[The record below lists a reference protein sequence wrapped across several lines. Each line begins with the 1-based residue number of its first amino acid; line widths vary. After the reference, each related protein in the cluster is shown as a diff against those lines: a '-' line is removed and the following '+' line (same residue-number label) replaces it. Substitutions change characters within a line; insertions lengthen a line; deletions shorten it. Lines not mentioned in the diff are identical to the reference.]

1 MRVVIADDHK
11 LVRDGIKWM
20 LASEPD
26 IEIVG
31 EAADGAALL
40 SVLEEVETDVVL
52 LDIRMPQVSG
62 IEVLAELRDREGS
75 PPVVVLSMYHEP
87 ALIQEAIAL
96 GAAGFLLK
104 SAGRDELID
113 AITAVAGG
121 GSYLQVSLA
130 RSLVARLAD
139 AEPVSPSLLTAGER
153 EVLRLV
159 ADGLGNREIAVRIGR
174 TEVGVRTLL
183 RSTFKQLGVK
193 SRSEAVVAA
202 FRLGIFD

>member
-1 MRVVIADDHK
+1 
-11 LVRDGIKWM
+11 
-20 LASEPD
+20 
-26 IEIVG
+26 
-31 EAADGAALL
+31 
-40 SVLEEVETDVVL
+40 
-52 LDIRMPQVSG
+52 
-62 IEVLAELRDREGS
+62 
-75 PPVVVLSMYHEP
+75 MYHEP

-104 SAGRDELID
+104 SAGRDELIE
-113 AITAVAGG
+113 AITTVAGG

-139 AEPVSPSLLTAGER
+139 AKTVSPSLLTAGER

-159 ADGLGNREIAVRIGR
+159 ADGLGNREIAVRVGR

-193 SRSEAVVAA
+193 SRSEAVAA
-202 FRLGIFD
+202 ALRLGIFD

>member
-87 ALIQEAIAL
+87 ALIQE
-96 GAAGFLLK
+96 
-104 SAGRDELID
+104 R
-113 AITAVAGG
+113 
-121 GSYLQVSLA
+121 
-130 RSLVARLAD
+130 
-139 AEPVSPSLLTAGER
+139 
-153 EVLRLV
+153 
-159 ADGLGNREIAVRIGR
+159 R
-174 TEVGVRTLL
+174 T
-183 RSTFKQLGVK
+183 
-193 SRSEAVVAA
+193 
-202 FRLGIFD
+202 

>member
-20 LASEPD
+20 LASEPE

-31 EAADGAALL
+31 EASDGAALL

-104 SAGRDELID
+104 SAGRDELIE
-113 AITAVAGG
+113 AITTVAGG

-139 AEPVSPSLLTAGER
+139 AKTVSPSLLTAGER

-159 ADGLGNREIAVRIGR
+159 ADGLGNREIAVRVGR

-193 SRSEAVVAA
+193 SRSEAVAA
-202 FRLGIFD
+202 ALRLGIFD

>member
-1 MRVVIADDHK
+1 MRLVIADDHK

-20 LASEPD
+20 LASEPE

-31 EAADGAALL
+31 EASDGAALL

-104 SAGRDELID
+104 SAGRDELIE
-113 AITAVAGG
+113 AITTVAGG

-139 AEPVSPSLLTAGER
+139 AKTVSPSLLTAGER

-159 ADGLGNREIAVRIGR
+159 ADGLGNREIALRVGR

-183 RSTFKQLGVK
+183 YSTFKRLGVK

-202 FRLGIFD
+202 LRLGIFD

>member
-20 LASEPD
+20 LASEPE

-31 EAADGAALL
+31 EASDGAALL

-104 SAGRDELID
+104 SAGRDELIE
-113 AITAVAGG
+113 AITTVAGG

-139 AEPVSPSLLTAGER
+139 AKTVSPSLLTAGER

-159 ADGLGNREIAVRIGR
+159 ADGLGNREIAVRVGR

-183 RSTFKQLGVK
+183 RSTFKRLGVK
-193 SRSEAVVAA
+193 SRSEAVAA
-202 FRLGIFD
+202 ALRLGIFD

>member
-20 LASEPD
+20 LASEPE

-31 EAADGAALL
+31 EASDGAALL

-75 PPVVVLSMYHEP
+75 PPVVILSMYHEP
-87 ALIQEAIAL
+87 ALVQEAIAL

-104 SAGRDELID
+104 SAGRDELIE
-113 AITAVAGG
+113 AITTVAGG

-130 RSLVARLAD
+130 RSLVARFAD
-139 AEPVSPSLLTAGER
+139 AKTVSPSLLTAGER

-159 ADGLGNREIAVRIGR
+159 ADGLGNREIAVRVGR

-183 RSTFKQLGVK
+183 HSTFKRLGVK
-193 SRSEAVVAA
+193 SRSEAVAA
-202 FRLGIFD
+202 ALRLGIFD

>member
-1 MRVVIADDHK
+1 
-11 LVRDGIKWM
+11 
-20 LASEPD
+20 
-26 IEIVG
+26 
-31 EAADGAALL
+31 
-40 SVLEEVETDVVL
+40 
-52 LDIRMPQVSG
+52 
-62 IEVLAELRDREGS
+62 
-75 PPVVVLSMYHEP
+75 
-87 ALIQEAIAL
+87 
-96 GAAGFLLK
+96 
-104 SAGRDELID
+104 
-113 AITAVAGG
+113 VAGG

-139 AEPVSPSLLTAGER
+139 AVPVSPSLLTAGER